1 MDKFTFIKKASEI
14 CGFEEGECGY
24 KKIIDKH
31 DGEFHTVA
39 YSIDDEILYFRG
51 NNVYPN
57 MIFCD
62 SYKKTNTSFY
72 DINKNSFIKKTDVNK
87 EDSSGFSASNMRTI
101 VREREIQKD
110 PVERFWREKFKN
122 HIEEK
127 ITIAAND
134 GLSEVVIDYFDILKF
149 YNDFDTTIGKRKD
162 ALMDKTFNYLKDKG
176 FYVSIKDE
184 FDRNRIFNNTY
195 IFVSWKEEE

>member
-14 CGFEEGECGY
+14 CGFEEGECGCR
-24 KKIIDKH
+24 KIIDTH
-31 DGEFHTVA
+31 NGETHIVA

-57 MIFCD
+57 IIFCD
-62 SYKKTNTSFY
+62 KYKRANTNFY
-72 DINKNSFIKKTDVNK
+72 DINKNSFIKKADISK
-87 EDSSGFSASNMRTI
+87 ENFYEFNAENMKT
-101 VREREIQKD
+101 VVKEREIEKD

-134 GLSEVVIDYFDILKF
+134 GLSEVIIDFFDILKF
-149 YNDFDTTIGKRKD
+149 YNDFDTTIAKRKD
-162 ALMDKTFNYLKDKG
+162 ALIDKTFNYLKDKG
-176 FYVSIKDE
+176 FDVSIKDE
-184 FDRNRIFNNTY
+184 FDRNKIFNNTY
-195 IFVSWKEEE
+195 IFVSWEEEE